1 MSSKRLS
8 FDGNVTS
15 RLPFQDTWICNY
27 WARLLVIWRIYFEK
41 CLLIQ
46 SQHVSRVQE
55 DRVPV
60 NATKLSFGLQKL
72 ISEAI
77 SVTNTTWIKS
87 DKRISL
93 RLLRK
98 RSQYIC
104 TFWTFRLKANA
115 TNTFN
120 IDWTC
125 EYKLWFAPRR
135 VSRRKYLCQGLCTVS
150 TQTLTKLVNE
160 NTYRERY
167 DRSYVTCC
175 LFLVHLYSPY
185 IILRLSENTES
196 NFRKWLDR

>member
-27 WARLLVIWRIYFEK
+27 WARLLVIWRIYIEQ

-55 DRVPV
+55 ERVPV

-98 RSQYIC
+98 RSQDSIFVLLERLDWKLMLRTLLISTEHVNTNFGLYHDE
-104 TFWTFRLKANA
+104 FRGG
-115 TNTFN
+115 NTFVRV
-120 IDWTC
+120 C
-125 EYKLWFAPRR
+125 VLSAHKLWR
-135 VSRRKYLCQGLCTVS
+135 
-150 TQTLTKLVNE
+150 N
-160 NTYRERY
+160 
-167 DRSYVTCC
+167 
-175 LFLVHLYSPY
+175 
-185 IILRLSENTES
+185 LSMKIHTG
-196 NFRKWLDR
+196 KDTIVLM

>member
-8 FDGNVTS
+8 FDANVTS
-15 RLPFQDTWICNY
+15 ILPFQDTWICNC
-27 WARLLVIWRIYFEK
+27 WSRLLAIWRIYFEQ

-60 NATKLSFGLQKL
+60 NATKLSSGLQKL

-104 TFWTFRLKANA
+104 TFERLDWKLNA

-125 EYKLWFAPRR
+125 EFKLWFAPRR

-167 DRSYVTCC
+167 DRSHVTCC
-175 LFLVHLYSPY
+175 LFFVHLYLPY